1 MHAGKRFYAS
11 VLTSDRRLEKEMF
24 GAAEMTGTVD
34 RQRPGL
40 AGDFDYL
47 DARHLQR
54 QPRRSRDSYCKRDR
68 TADGRSRPSA
78 LGNIDHVIFLMNLL
92 TPLWVI

>member
-11 VLTSDRRLEKEMF
+11 VLTSDRRLEREMF

-40 AGDFDYL
+40 AGGLDYL
-47 DARHLQR
+47 GARNLQH
-54 QPRRSRDSYCKRDR
+54 QPRRSRDSRRSVGMVEPRSSSCA
-68 TADGRSRPSA
+68 TGRVTV
-78 LGNIDHVIFLMNLL
+78 DNLAEKSSCYHSQ
-92 TPLWVI
+92 T